1 MQLQKFLP
9 ILTWLPNYKKEYLK
23 GDIASGLTV
32 GIMLIPQ
39 GMAYAYIAGLPPVY
53 GLYAALAPQIIYAFL
68 GTSRQ
73 LAVGPVAM
81 DSLLVAAG
89 ISVLAESGTA
99 EYISLA
105 ILLALMMGT
114 IQFLFGVFR
123 LGFLVN
129 FLSKPVISGFTS
141 AAAFII
147 GFNQLKYLLGTEL
160 PRSNRIHELI
170 YEAILH
176 ISETHWLTFTIGLG
190 GIILIKGLKKIRKNI
205 PSSLILIIVSILFVW
220 VLDLEQY
227 GVSIVKEIPSGIPIP
242 QIPKLDFE
250 KIEQLFPTAL
260 TLALIAF
267 MEAISISKSV
277 QSRHKDY
284 ELDAN
289 QELIAL
295 GAANMI
301 GSIFNSY
308 PATGGFSRTAVNE
321 QSGAKTGISA
331 IISASLVAT
340 TLLFLTP
347 LFYFLPKAVLASI
360 IMVAVVSLVDLKYPL
375 ILWKTKKEEF
385 LMLIVT
391 FVITLTIG
399 IREGILTGVLLSL
412 LVVIYRTTNPHYAIL
427 GAFPNTREYRNIIR
441 FPSVT
446 VREDV
451 LILRYD
457 ADMYFANVAHFKDI
471 LRKEI
476 ALKGSKLKLIVINAE
491 SVNALDSSAQ
501 EMLIELNQ
509 SLKAEDIQLYFTGL
523 KGPIRDYF
531 KKGNLFETF
540 GENTFFLD
548 IQEALDFYDQKATNW
563 AELSSEYA
571 KQSN

>member
-1 MQLQKFLP
+1 MKLQKFLP
-9 ILTWLPNYKKEYLK
+9 ILEWLPKYKKEYLK
-23 GDIASGLTV
+23 GDTSAGLTV

-39 GMAYAYIAGLPPVY
+39 GMAYASIAGLPPVY
-53 GLYAALAPQIIYAFL
+53 GLYAALVPQIIYAIL

-89 ISVLAESGTA
+89 VSVITEAGTE
-99 EYISLA
+99 EYITLA
-105 ILLALMMGT
+105 LLLALMMGVM
-114 IQFLFGVFR
+114 QFLFGILR

-141 AAAFII
+141 AAALII
-147 GFNQLKYLLGTEL
+147 GLNQLKYLLGTEL
-160 PRSNRIHELI
+160 PRSNQIHELI
-170 YEAILH
+170 YHAALNIPAI
-176 ISETHWLTFTIGLG
+176 HWLTFLLGLG
-190 GIILIKGLKKIRKNI
+190 GIL
-205 PSSLILIIVSILFVW
+205 LILGIKKLHKDIPAALVLVVVSIFFVW
-220 VLDLEQY
+220 SFSLESQ
-227 GVSIVKEIPSGIPIP
+227 GVSIMKNVPSGIPTPKIP
-242 QIPKLDFE
+242 HLNFQE
-250 KIEQLFPTAL
+250 IEQLLPTAL

-267 MEAISISKSV
+267 MEAISISKAV
-277 QSRHKDY
+277 QARHKDY

-301 GSIFNSY
+301 GSIFNAY
-308 PATGGFSRTAVNE
+308 PGSGGFSRTAVND
-321 QSGAKTGISA
+321 QAGAKTGISA
-331 IISASLVAT
+331 IVSAMLVALI
-340 TLLFLTP
+340 LLFFTP
-347 LFYFLPKAVLASI
+347 LFYYLPKAVLASI
-360 IMVAVVSLVDLKYPL
+360 IIVAVSNLIDFKYPAA
-375 ILWKTKKEEF
+375 LWKTKKEEF

-391 FVITLTIG
+391 FIITLTVG
-399 IREGILTGVLLSL
+399 IREGILTGIILSL

-427 GAFPNTREYRNIIR
+427 GAFPNSREYRNILR

-446 VREDV
+446 IREDI

-457 ADMYFANVAHFKDI
+457 ADMYFANIAHFKDV

-476 ALKGSKLKLIVINAE
+476 TKKGDKLKLVIINAE

-501 EMLIELNQ
+501 EILVELNQ
-509 SLKAEDIQLYFTGL
+509 DLRKNGVQFYFTGL

-548 IQEALDFYDQKATNW
+548 IQEAIDFYDQKGTNW